1 MSFLPNLVTFASLFC
16 GLLSIMWSATG
27 LYEQAAVVLLLSF
40 LFDGLD
46 GRLARLTNSQSEIGG
61 QLDSLADLVAFG
73 AAPAML
79 LYFWKLS
86 DLGWIGALAAFL
98 YTAGGAY
105 RLARFNV
112 QSIGVCSRHFTG
124 LPIPGAAL
132 ALVTLVLVG
141 HDATG
146 VMADQ
151 MLTAAGLGLLP
162 VLGVLMVS
170 RVPFLSLKDTS
181 SLRSHPVAVAFAVLA
196 LLTLLT
202 LNLRVSGFILAMAYV
217 LSGPVGGLF
226 TIRNARAARPGATQ
240 AEEDDED
247 EALADLTTLTEELHA
262 EEEMEEVTQLP

>member
-1 MSFLPNLVTFASLFC
+1 MTFLPNLVTFASLLC
-16 GLLSIMWSATG
+16 GLLSIIWAATG

-61 QLDSLADLVAFG
+61 QLDSLSDLVVFG
-73 AAPAML
+73 VAPGLL
-79 LYFWKLS
+79 LYFWKIS
-86 DLGWIGALAAFL
+86 DLGWIGIVAVFFYASC
-98 YTAGGAY
+98 GAY

-132 ALVTLVLVG
+132 TLLTLVLVG
-141 HDATG
+141 RDASG

-151 MLTAAGLGLLP
+151 MLTGAGLGLLL

-181 SLRSHPVAVAFAVLA
+181 PLRSHPVAVAFAALA

-202 LNLRVSGFILAMAYV
+202 LTPRVSGFILAMAYV
-217 LSGPVGGLF
+217 LSGPVGSLCTVRRRHTGHPEIQLDL
-226 TIRNARAARPGATQ
+226 
-240 AEEDDED
+240 EEENK
-247 EALADLTTLTEELHA
+247 EETLTSLAEELHS
-262 EEEMEEVTQLP
+262 EEKMKLTPLP

>member
-1 MSFLPNLVTFASLFC
+1 MSFLPNLVTFASLLC
-16 GLLSIMWSATG
+16 GLLSIMWAATG

-61 QLDSLADLVAFG
+61 QLDSLSDLVAFG
-73 AAPAML
+73 AAPALL
-79 LYFWKLS
+79 LYFWKIS
-86 DLGWIGALAAFL
+86 DLGWIGAVAVFF
-98 YTAGGAY
+98 YTACGAY

-132 ALVTLVLVG
+132 TLLTLVLVG
-141 HDATG
+141 HDAPG

-151 MLTAAGLGLLP
+151 MLTGAGLGLLL

-181 SLRSHPVAVAFAVLA
+181 PLRSHPVAVAFVVLA

-202 LNLRVSGFILAMAYV
+202 LNPRVSGFILAMAYV

-226 TIRNARAARPGATQ
+226 TVRRSHRGRPGAPL
-240 AEEDDED
+240 EPEDED
-247 EALADLTTLTEELHA
+247 EGATLVSLAEELHS
-262 EEEMEEVTQLP
+262 EEEMEKVTQLP